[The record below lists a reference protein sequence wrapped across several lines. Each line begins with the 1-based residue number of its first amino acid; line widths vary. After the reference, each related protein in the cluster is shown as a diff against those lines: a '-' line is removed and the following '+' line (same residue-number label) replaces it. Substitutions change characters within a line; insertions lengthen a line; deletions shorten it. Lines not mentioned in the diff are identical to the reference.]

1 MSDMRWI
8 GLAAGL
14 LCALQTPA
22 DTYGATETRTVPN
35 FSIGD
40 IPWVPLSPEY
50 EPPASGPG
58 PVTYDHAQG
67 GARRNVAVQG
77 RMRPADLSNP
87 NLKPWVIEALKKT
100 NDEALAGKL
109 RYASRASCR
118 PPGVPEFLV
127 HGAGFE
133 AIHVL
138 QTAKEILL
146 VTQADTQTRHI
157 YMNVPHSAHPNASY
171 HGESVGHFQGDELIV
186 DTIGFNDKT
195 FLDDRYNVPHTTQ
208 LHVVE
213 RFRMI
218 DDGKGLEVN
227 FTVDDPG
234 AFNAPWSG
242 AVRYRH
248 PAQPQPL
255 QEDSCA
261 EQTAAGF
268 GENFPVPV
276 AGKPDF

>member
-1 MSDMRWI
+1 
-8 GLAAGL
+8 
-14 LCALQTPA
+14 
-22 DTYGATETRTVPN
+22 
-35 FSIGD
+35 
-40 IPWVPLSPEY
+40 
-50 EPPASGPG
+50 
-58 PVTYDHAQG
+58 
-67 GARRNVAVQG
+67 
-77 RMRPADLSNP
+77 MRPADVSNP

-100 NDEALAGKL
+100 NDEVLAGRL

-133 AIHVL
+133 PIHVL

-146 VTQADTQTRHI
+146 ITQADIQTRHI
-157 YMNVPHSAHPNASY
+157 YMNVPHSEHPAASY
-171 HGESVGHFQGDELIV
+171 YGESVGHFEGNELIV

-195 FLDDRYNVPHTTQ
+195 FLDDRYDVPHTTQ

-213 RFRMI
+213 RFKLI
-218 DDGKGLEVN
+218 DDGKGLEVH

-234 AFNAPWSG
+234 AFNAPG
-242 AVRYRH
+242 RELCVIGT
-248 PAQPQPL
+248 PL
-255 QEDSCA
+255 SRSSSRKIPCA